1 MPMSKRKT
9 IYKPKK
15 GKRISQKKLYKLPKQ
30 QGKNMK
36 GGGVWDDFKGIFT
49 GGKDPMDGSPM
60 DVSTEEQEGSPM
72 DVSTEEQE
80 GSPMD
85 VSTEEQEG
93 SPMDVSPEDNETKV
107 DSEEN
112 ASGLA
117 TKVSE
122 VGSLIG
128 DSAKGVA
135 GEFVDSVSKP
145 SEEVDENI
153 STDVT
158 DESDESDESDNV
170 EELKKQIALLKEENN
185 QLKDKLIVK
194 LENENETLKHQDS
207 TDISSEEHESSPMDI
222 SSEEHESS
230 PMDISSEEHESSPM
244 DISSSAPLEMNSHE
258 SMDTIDLESTPEGKS
273 QENPAFGNQ
282 ISPIDKE
289 PTPTGGK
296 KRKNKK
302 QRTTRRKKH

>member
-1 MPMSKRKT
+1 MSKRKT

-49 GGKDPMDGSPM
+49 GGKDPMD
-60 DVSTEEQEGSPM
+60 
-72 DVSTEEQE
+72 

-230 PMDISSEEHESSPM
+230 PMDISS
-244 DISSSAPLEMNSHE
+244 SAPLEMNSHE

>member
-1 MPMSKRKT
+1 
-9 IYKPKK
+9 
-15 GKRISQKKLYKLPKQ
+15 
-30 QGKNMK
+30 
-36 GGGVWDDFKGIFT
+36 
-49 GGKDPMDGSPM
+49 M

-80 GSPMD
+80 GSSMD

-93 SPMDVSPEDNETKV
+93 SPMDVSTENNETKV

-145 SEEVDENI
+145 SEEVDENV

-158 DESDESDESDNV
+158 DETDDSDETDESDNV

-207 TDISSEEHESSPMDI
+207 TDIPSEEHESSPMDI
-222 SSEEHESS
+222 PSEEHESS
-230 PMDISSEEHESSPM
+230 PMDIPSEEHESSPM

-258 SMDTIDLESTPEGKS
+258 SMDTIDLESTPEGES
-273 QENPAFGNQ
+273 QENPAFGHQ

-289 PTPTGGK
+289 STPTGGK

>member
-1 MPMSKRKT
+1 MSKRKT

-30 QGKNMK
+30 QGKKMK
-36 GGGVWDDFKGIFT
+36 GGGLWDNVKGIFT
-49 GGKDPMDGSPM
+49 GGKDPTDGSEISLDKEDEDGSPM
-60 DVSTEEQEGSPM
+60 DVSTEEQDGSPM
-72 DVSTEEQE
+72 DVSTEEQD
-80 GSPMD
+80 GS
-85 VSTEEQEG
+85 SI
-93 SPMDVSPEDNETKV
+93 DVSPEDNETKV

-145 SEEVDENI
+145 SEEEPSEEVDENI
-153 STDVT
+153 STDIT
-158 DESDESDESDNV
+158 DESDESDDV

-207 TDISSEEHESSPMDI
+207 TDIPSEEHESSPMDT
-222 SSEEHESS
+222 S
-230 PMDISSEEHESSPM
+230 PSF
-244 DISSSAPLEMNSHE
+244 PLEMNSQE
-258 SMDTIDLESTPEGKS
+258 SMDTIDLESTPEGES
-273 QENPAFGNQ
+273 QENPSFDDQ